1 MAQLGD
7 RLVNS
12 LGSSTTNRLDSRAA
26 DRIGSCLGNRLGR
39 RMDSSPMLDRVV
51 STTTATGV
59 EHRLPLTQQVGGTRR
74 RVTEEASRK
83 AKATAKRQSNLSH
96 SSPSGRMRQTS
107 KYRLKKRPRETST
120 CTGT

>member
-1 MAQLGD
+1 MAQLRD
-7 RLVNS
+7 RLVDS

-26 DRIGSCLGNRLGR
+26 DRIGSCLGNRLGKQ
-39 RMDSSPMLDRVV
+39 MNSSSMLDRMV
-51 STTTATGV
+51 STTAAEV
-59 EHRLPLTQQVGGTRR
+59 ELKLPLTQQVGGTPR

-96 SSPSGRMRQTS
+96 RCPNGRMRQTS

>member
-26 DRIGSCLGNRLGR
+26 DRTGSCLGNRLGKQ
-39 RMDSSPMLDRVV
+39 MDSSPMLDRVD
-51 STTTATGV
+51 STTTAGV
-59 EHRLPLTQQVGGTRR
+59 ELKLPPIQQVGGTRK
-74 RVTEEASRK
+74 RVTEGASRK

-96 SSPSGRMRQTS
+96 NCPNGRMRQTI

-120 CTGT
+120 CIGT